1 MTTQTPSAQTAIRK
15 APVFRINTRDQMSA
29 LITVIVALVA
39 ILAGLLWRNGVEA
52 RTRSYA
58 APSGMTIE
66 YPESWRLDATSA
78 DIGLIRVSD
87 PLATEYL
94 TTLEARWLPVAPD
107 AGDEEALA
115 TAVNTLALNRG
126 RDLSSFK
133 MLDMQAGQTIK
144 ALPGAVMSFVFVY
157 DPTSLFQE
165 GIPAVVLGDDLLAR
179 KGERVYVFS
188 LLAARENRDLAEQR
202 FRAFVESARLP

>member
-1 MTTQTPSAQTAIRK
+1 MTTQIPSAQTAIRK

-29 LITVIVALVA
+29 LLVVIVTLVA
-39 ILAGLLWRNGVEA
+39 ILAGLVWRNVVEA
-52 RTRSYA
+52 RTKSYA
-58 APSGMTIE
+58 APSGVTIE
-66 YPESWRLDATSA
+66 YPEPWRLDATNA
-78 DIGLIRVSD
+78 DAGLVRVSD
-87 PLATEYL
+87 ALATEYL
-94 TTLEARWLPVAPD
+94 TTFEVRWLPVTAD

-133 MLDMQAGQTIK
+133 LLDVQAGQTIK
-144 ALPGAVMSFVFVY
+144 TLPGATVSFVFVY

-165 GIPAVVLGDDLLAR
+165 GIPAVVLGDDLLVR

-202 FRAFVESARLP
+202 FQAFVESARLP

>member
-1 MTTQTPSAQTAIRK
+1 MTTQTTTRN

-29 LITVIVALVA
+29 LLTVIVALVA
-39 ILAGLLWRNGVEA
+39 ILAGLLWRNAVEA
-52 RTRSYA
+52 RVKSYA
-58 APSGMTIE
+58 DPAGVTIE
-66 YPESWRLDATSA
+66 YPEAWRLDATSA
-78 DIGLIRVSD
+78 DTGFIRVSD
-87 PLATEYL
+87 SLATEYP
-94 TTLEARWLPVAPD
+94 TTFELRWLPVPAD
-107 AGDEEALA
+107 AGDEDALA

-133 MLDMQAGQTIK
+133 LLDVQAGQTIK
-144 ALPGAVMSFVFVY
+144 ALPGATVSFVFVY